1 MDFSLGVEQKL
12 IQKSVREFFT
22 KECPKDKV
30 RELKETKSG
39 FDSKM
44 WKKLVKLGYLGLIFP
59 EEYGGT
65 EGEFLDLMIFMEE
78 LGRNITPCPF
88 FTTVALCGIPIVKFG
103 TDEQKK
109 AILPKIIEKGHIW
122 TLAQTEKKA
131 NNYSNEIEL
140 TADLSGDNY
149 VLNGTKL
156 FVPFANSAKQILV
169 VARTQKGKDANH
181 GITLFMVDAKTK
193 GINIEV
199 IPTAAKDCRCEIV
212 FKDVKVPKEN
222 ILGTK
227 DKGWEIV
234 DYIFQ
239 QASVLKAAEMSG
251 GCQAVFDI
259 IVNYTKER
267 KQFNRSIASFQAIQH
282 RLVDFMGRIEG
293 LKFLVRK
300 AACEIST
307 GNSSARLNSMAKAS
321 ANKIYH
327 DLCYHSI
334 VLHGAIGWTEEMDIG
349 LYHLRTRSLLFDMG
363 DVHFHKEKIADEL
376 QFHSPAFKEVYS

>member
-12 IQKSVREFFT
+12 IQKSIREFVI

-30 RELKETKSG
+30 RELKEDKAG
-39 FDSKM
+39 FDPKM

-65 EGEFLDLMIFMEE
+65 EGDFLDLLIFMEE
-78 LGRNITPCPF
+78 IGRNITPCPF

-103 TDEQKK
+103 TNEQKK
-109 AILPKIIEKGHIW
+109 TILPKIIEKGHIW

-131 NNYSNEIEL
+131 NNCSSEIEL
-140 TADLSGDNY
+140 TADVSGDDY
-149 VLNGTKL
+149 ILNGTKL

-169 VARTQKGKDANH
+169 IARTEKEKEDNY

-199 IPTAAKDCRCEIV
+199 MPTAAKDCRCEVI
-212 FKDVKVPKEN
+212 FKDVKVPKKN

-251 GCQAVFDI
+251 GCQAIFDI

-267 KQFNRSIASFQAIQH
+267 KQFKRSIASFQAIQH
-282 RLVDFMGRIEG
+282 RLVDFMGKIEG

-300 AACEIST
+300 AAWQISI
-307 GNSSARLNSMAKAS
+307 GSSSKRLNSMAKAS

-327 DLCYHSI
+327 NLCYHSI

-349 LYHLRTRSLLFDMG
+349 LYHLRTRSLIFDMG
-363 DVHFHKEKIADEL
+363 DANFHKNKIADEL
-376 QFHSPAFKEVYS
+376 KSNSPAFKEIYS